1 MRYFIDILKDIIA
14 PHYYKLNPQ
23 IFGRGYERYKHQL
36 INKLIE
42 GKKINQITY
51 IDERIVEIPW
61 IIKEIKNKKGNLLDA
76 GSSLNFYKFLSYLKK
91 FDKIFITT
99 LFPENNFYNKLK
111 ISYTYEDIS
120 NLSFKDKFFDVV
132 TCVSTLEHIG
142 YDNKIYNHGNHKNF
156 QKKKNHLNLVLKNL
170 YRVLK
175 KKGVLLITVPYG
187 KYGSYQ
193 NMQQFD
199 EKALKKIFKI
209 LNARKVLVEYYKATK
224 NKWTKTNKF
233 LCKNIEPNFKID
245 KKNKIVLSANSV
257 ALIKIVK

>member
-1 MRYFIDILKDIIA
+1 MRYFIDIFKDIIG
-14 PHYYKLNPQ
+14 PYYYKLNPQ

-42 GKKINQITY
+42 GKKINQISY

-76 GSSLNFYKFLSYLKK
+76 GSSLNFYKFLKNLKK

-99 LFPENNFYNKLK
+99 LFPENNFYNKLR

-120 NLSFKDKFFDVV
+120 NLSFKDEFFDVV
-132 TCVSTLEHIG
+132 TCISTLEHIG
-142 YDNKIYNHGNHKNF
+142 YNNKIYNNENYKNSK
-156 QKKKNHLNLVLKNL
+156 KKKNHLNLFLKNL

-175 KKGVLLITVPYG
+175 KKGILLITIPYG

-199 EKALKKIFKI
+199 EKALKTIFKI
-209 LNARKVLVEYYKATK
+209 LNLRKIFEKYYKVNK
-224 NKWTKTNKF
+224 NNWTKTNKF
-233 LCKNIEPNFKID
+233 LCKNIEPNIKID